1 MRLSKGIALDSIKT
15 FGALKFSAMRR
26 ERFIND
32 DEGNQTTEISERT
45 FDLKSFEK
53 GKMIQVSIPATAG
66 EKKFDYNQLVEMVNP
81 VIDTVASYEFGA
93 GMSVAWYLKA
103 DDLIPVNHNKV
114 QEKPTNEKK

>member
-1 MRLSKGIALDSIKT
+1 MRLAEGIALDSNKT

-32 DEGNQTTEISERT
+32 DDGNQTTEVSERT

-53 GKMIQVSIPATAG
+53 GKMIQVSIPATVG

-81 VIDTVASYEFGA
+81 VIGTVASYEFGV
-93 GMSVAWYLKA
+93 GVSVSWYLKA
-103 DDLIPVNHNKV
+103 DDLIPVGHNKV
-114 QEKPTNEKK
+114 SEKAANEKK